1 MFLFS
6 DPTSTA
12 AKVHDFMAKI
22 ESGASTNSTNGAPTA
37 SAAAT
42 AYGGGSGR
50 GGFGGGVGVGG
61 PYSAT
66 PPSATELFQWMEQR
80 RQLAA
85 AAAISEKAEYFG

>member
-1 MFLFS
+1 
-6 DPTSTA
+6 
-12 AKVHDFMAKI
+12 MAKI

-37 SAAAT
+37 SAT

-50 GGFGGGVGVGG
+50 GGFGGVGVGG

>member
-1 MFLFS
+1 
-6 DPTSTA
+6 
-12 AKVHDFMAKI
+12 MAKI

-50 GGFGGGVGVGG
+50 GGFGGVGVGG

>member
-1 MFLFS
+1 
-6 DPTSTA
+6 
-12 AKVHDFMAKI
+12 MAKI

-37 SAAAT
+37 SAT
-42 AYGGGSGR
+42 AYGGGGSFR
-50 GGFGGGVGVGG
+50 GGFGGVGVGG